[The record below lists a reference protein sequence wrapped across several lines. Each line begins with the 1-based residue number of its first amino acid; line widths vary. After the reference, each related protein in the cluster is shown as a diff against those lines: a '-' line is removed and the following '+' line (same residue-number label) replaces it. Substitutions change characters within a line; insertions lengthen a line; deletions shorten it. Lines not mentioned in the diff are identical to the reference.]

1 MRQFYHRCEAMIAS
15 GNRIGAYFEGYGFE
29 AHLNA
34 NYANWMSLLAPFT
47 ADEKTGT
54 YLRRVAVRAVLVDVR
69 EIK

>member
-1 MRQFYHRCEAMIAS
+1 MIRS
-15 GNRIGAYFEGYGFE
+15 GNRIGACFEGYGFE
-29 AHLNA
+29 ARLNA
-34 NYANWMSLLAPFT
+34 NYANRRSLLAPFT